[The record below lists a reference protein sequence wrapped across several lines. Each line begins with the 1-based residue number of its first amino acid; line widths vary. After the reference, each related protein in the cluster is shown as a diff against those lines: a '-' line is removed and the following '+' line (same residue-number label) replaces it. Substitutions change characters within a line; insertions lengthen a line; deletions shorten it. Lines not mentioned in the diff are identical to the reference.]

1 MEIITINHPVAATQ
15 LTKVREATT
24 GRAEFRHHLGELS
37 RLLVYEATKDLE
49 VTSTTIDS
57 PLGPAPGTRIA
68 SSPLLVPVLR
78 AGLGMLDAALA
89 LLPNSEVAFVGAQ
102 RLEEPGSIDYK
113 HYMNRIPADMSDQSV
128 LLLDPALATGGT
140 LIHTCELA
148 AKAGATSIT
157 AVCVLASPEGIA
169 AVESCGFV
177 DRVVVAGIDSHLNDD
192 FYIIPG
198 LGDAGDRLYG
208 RD

>member
-1 MEIITINHPVAATQ
+1 MEVIVCDHPLAATQ
-15 LTKVREATT
+15 LTKVRETAS

-37 RLLVYEATKDLE
+37 RLLVYEATRELD
-49 VTSTTIDS
+49 VTNSDIDS
-57 PLGPAPGTRIA
+57 PLGPTPGTQIT

-102 RLEEPGSIDYK
+102 RLEEPGAVGYEF
-113 HYMNRIPADMSDQSV
+113 YMDRIPADITDRSTLV
-128 LLLDPALATGGT
+128 LDPALATGGT
-140 LIHTCELA
+140 LVHACEQT
-148 AKAGATSIT
+148 AKAGATSTT
-157 AVCVLASPEGIA
+157 AVCVLASPQGIA

-177 DRVVVAGIDSHLNDD
+177 DRVVVAAIDSHLNDD